1 MLKTPTTSPITFA
14 FKLLS
19 LRNHS
24 RAELE
29 RELLKKGFA
38 PENIWP
44 LLEKLTREGVLNDR
58 IFSMEL
64 IRSRTRQKPAGKM
77 KMRAELRKK
86 GISDEIVEEL
96 LKEYQSEELCLLA
109 AKKKIGSLH
118 GATEA
123 IKKKRIELFL
133 HNRGFAWQEIQAAI
147 RSCFQAG
154 TDDEETC

>member
-1 MLKTPTTSPITFA
+1 MLNNPTTSPMAFA
-14 FKLLS
+14 FKLLG

-24 RAELE
+24 HDELE
-29 RELLKKGFA
+29 RKLLKKGFA
-38 PENIWP
+38 PESIWP
-44 LLEKLTREGVLNDR
+44 VLEKLTREGVLNDR

-64 IRSRTRQKPAGKM
+64 IRSRSRQKPAGKM
-77 KMRAELRKK
+77 KMRAELRKR
-86 GISDEIVEEL
+86 GISDEITEEL
-96 LKEYQSEELCLLA
+96 LKEYHSEELCLRA
-109 AKKKIGSLH
+109 AKKKLGTVH

-123 IKKKRIELFL
+123 EKKKRLELFL